1 MNRSPSVADALGD
14 VRGRIAAAARRAGR
28 QPGDVTLVA
37 VTKTISAGRIGEAVA
52 AGQRVFGENRVQE
65 AKGKIEALGPGISWH
80 LIGHLQKNKA
90 KTAVEV
96 FDVVEAVDSGDL
108 ALLLDRRAGERGK
121 RLPVLLQVMVS
132 PEETKSGLDPAGLPA
147 LIEKVLSLPNLDLR
161 GLMAIP
167 PWPERPEDSRPH
179 VARLRDI
186 RDRWDGKCC
195 PAGTL
200 RELSMGMTADFEIAV
215 EEGAT
220 LVRVGSAI
228 FGARPYP

>member
-1 MNRSPSVADALGD
+1 VADARGD
-14 VRGRIAAAARRAGR
+14 VRGRFAAAARRAGR

-179 VARLRDI
+179 FARLRDI

-195 PAGTL
+195 PEGTL